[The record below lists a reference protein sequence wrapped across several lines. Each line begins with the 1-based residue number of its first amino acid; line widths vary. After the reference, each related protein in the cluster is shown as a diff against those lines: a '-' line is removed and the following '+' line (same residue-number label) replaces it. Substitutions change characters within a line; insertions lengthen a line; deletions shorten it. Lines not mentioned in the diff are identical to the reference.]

1 MILLA
6 APALAEKR
14 IALVIGNSDYEVKG
28 WDLANPGRDADLIAG
43 KLRSVGFEVHTLKDA
58 TEDEMEDAFVAHGER
73 LRRAGSNA
81 IGFFYYAGHGVE
93 SRGYNYLA
101 PVDMVA
107 YKEQDVWARAPRL
120 GLLTDALKSAGNNT
134 NFIVL
139 DACRNNPLPS
149 ANRKLGGGLAQ
160 IKSARGMLIA
170 YSTQPGA
177 VADDGS
183 GLRNSPFTE
192 ELSRLIT
199 QKGLSVESLFRRVA
213 TAVEIRTNYTQQP
226 WYESGLR
233 GSQDFCFAGCA
244 AQAVLPSDETS
255 ALGIALASGELAR
268 LEEFKKRFPNSKSR
282 GLIDQQIEQ
291 LAPEWARGLTGK
303 ATQAAKECLSNNYA
317 SCVNLGFDYDHGT
330 DGAPENLSHA
340 RTLYKLGCNGGIMTG
355 CSNLGIKY
363 QNGLGVPKDEREAYR
378 LNKIACD
385 GGNLTGCGN
394 LGWQYAFGEGVVE
407 DDSEA
412 NRLMNLACE
421 GNHLMSCVNLGWQYE
436 NGFGTIE
443 DDSRANQLYKKA
455 CDGGLMNGCSA
466 IGIQV
471 VNGQGTLKDIAK
483 GRALLQQGCDGGH
496 QWGCDK
502 LKELDAR

>member
-1 MILLA
+1 MRVLALMFSMIWLA

-28 WDLANPGRDADLIAG
+28 WDLANPGRDADLMAG

-107 YKEQDVWARAPRL
+107 YKEQDVWSRAPRL
-120 GLLTDALKSAGNNT
+120 GLLTDALESAGNNT

-303 ATQAAKECLSNNYA
+303 AAQAAKGCLAFNYRQ
-317 SCVNLGFDYDHGT
+317 CVFIGFYYEKGT
-330 DGAPENLSHA
+330 DGALKNLAHANALYSLACDGGNMTGCYNLGVQYANGLGFPEDDREAN
-340 RTLYKLGCNGGIMTG
+340 RLYKLACNGGNMSGCYNQGRQYATG
-355 CSNLGIKY
+355 E
-363 QNGLGVPKDEREAYR
+363 GVTQDDREANRLYR
-378 LNKIACD
+378 IACD
-385 GGNLTGCGN
+385 GGENWGCSA
-394 LGWQYAFGEGVVE
+394 L
-407 DDSEA
+407 
-412 NRLMNLACE
+412 
-421 GNHLMSCVNLGWQYE
+421 GNHLY
-436 NGFGTIE
+436 NG
-443 DDSRANQLYKKA
+443 R
-455 CDGGLMNGCSA
+455 GGPKNESE
-466 IGIQV
+466 
-471 VNGQGTLKDIAK
+471 
-483 GRALLQQGCDGGH
+483 GRALLKKGCDGGH

>member
-1 MILLA
+1 MRILALLISMIWLA

-28 WDLANPGRDADLIAG
+28 WDLANPGRDADLMAG

-233 GSQDFCFAGCA
+233 GSQDFCFAGCT

-303 ATQAAKECLSNNYA
+303 AAQAAKGCLANNYA

-330 DGAPENLSHA
+330 DGAPKNLSHA
-340 RTLYKLGCNGGIMTG
+340 RTLYKLGCDGGRKAG
-355 CSNLGIKY
+355 CFNLGHLHAS
-363 QNGLGVPKDEREAYR
+363 GDGVTQDHREANR
-378 LNKIACD
+378 LYKIACD
-385 GGNLTGCGN
+385 GGHMGGCFN
-394 LGWQYAFGEGVVE
+394 LGRQYATGEGITQ
-407 DDSEA
+407 DDREA
-412 NRLMNLACE
+412 NRLYRISCDGGDNWGCSAL
-421 GNHLMSCVNLGWQYE
+421 GNHLY
-436 NGFGTIE
+436 NG
-443 DDSRANQLYKKA
+443 R
-455 CDGGLMNGCSA
+455 GGPKNESE
-466 IGIQV
+466 
-471 VNGQGTLKDIAK
+471 
-483 GRALLQQGCDGGH
+483 GRALLKKGCDGGH